1 MALYHKWDVNNG
13 FAYLLTFFSLISDGL
28 GGVIGMMPMVM
39 VLLAMEPL
47 VMVPLVMVP
56 FVTVPL
62 TMVAN
67 DDLLKVPENNGAFGD
82 SPFRGQ
88 SHRQRLQPFMTVA
101 AP

>member
-1 MALYHKWDVNNG
+1 
-13 FAYLLTFFSLISDGL
+13 
-28 GGVIGMMPMVM
+28 MVM
-39 VLLAMEPL
+39 VLLAME
-47 VMVPLVMVP
+47 PLVMVP

-82 SPFRGQ
+82 SPLRGQ